1 MYALMLKPP
10 HPLPTIVSMLST
22 EYVELSMA
30 GYNVIDTGT
39 RKRLEKVE
47 EEMIVDFADLDL
59 NENN

>member
-1 MYALMLKPP
+1 MIKEP

>member
-1 MYALMLKPP
+1 MIKEP

-30 GYNVIDTGT
+30 GYNVIDMGT
-39 RKRLEKVE
+39 RKRIEKVA
-47 EEMIVDFADLDL
+47 EEMTTDFADLDL